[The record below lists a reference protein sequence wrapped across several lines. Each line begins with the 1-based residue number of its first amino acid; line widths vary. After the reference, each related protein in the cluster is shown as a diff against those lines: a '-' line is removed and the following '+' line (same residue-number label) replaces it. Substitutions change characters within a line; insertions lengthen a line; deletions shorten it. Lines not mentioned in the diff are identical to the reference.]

1 MTTPNLDTVE
11 IKAFVPAKD
20 FELSKRFY
28 QALGFRMP
36 WCDDDL
42 AYLHC
47 GDCSFLLQ
55 NFHVPEHTANF
66 QMHLLV
72 QDVVSLMERHFDGAE
87 LSGVTRGTR
96 TSPSSAWPN
105 ASACASVH
113 PKTSPG
119 PCATS
124 CSSTPAACSGASR
137 RTSRALARL
146 APCPAPP
153 APVHEGRP
161 PVSGH

>member
-1 MTTPNLDTVE
+1 MTAPNLNTFE

-28 QALGFRMP
+28 QALGFTMP
-36 WCDDDL
+36 FSDDEL

-72 QDVVSLMERHFDGAE
+72 QDVDAWHAHVTSERLAERFGVRIGAPENQPWAMRDFVLFDPSGVLWRIAQNIPRQGEAATEAAAGPGADGA
-87 LSGVTRGTR
+87 
-96 TSPSSAWPN
+96 
-105 ASACASVH
+105 
-113 PKTSPG
+113 
-119 PCATS
+119 
-124 CSSTPAACSGASR
+124 GA
-137 RTSRALARL
+137 
-146 APCPAPP
+146 
-153 APVHEGRP
+153 
-161 PVSGH
+161 

>member
-47 GDCSFLLQ
+47 GDCS
-55 NFHVPEHTANF
+55 TACN
-66 QMHLLV
+66 V
-72 QDVVSLMERHFDGAE
+72 GESCG
-87 LSGVTRGTR
+87 
-96 TSPSSAWPN
+96 SAWPN